1 MKKTVLCSIVVLLFF
16 VLAVLSVPGTCHS
29 LGFIDKIKDTAKKA
43 KGVIFNK
50 EENNSPYVLEL
61 QEEKKVIIE
70 LVTTATNAF
79 LEGTERILS
88 AVGDKEKST
97 EIKGKIKKI
106 KEDSHDPQDLK
117 ETMNISEENDAL
129 KEAVGKQVKLS
140 QKARKELG
148 EGIVWFGA
156 GNILDVSAGKKTSEF
171 IDKVQ
176 ESIND
181 VKNNPLEYGTE
192 VLSTTNEL
200 KKSLEQA
207 ISISKSLK
215 DQLPAIS
222 VTLTELIKY
231 AAIYDL
237 EISAAEFKR
246 KADSIEKGEGF

>member
-1 MKKTVLCSIVVLLFF
+1 MNKTVLCSIVALLFF

-29 LGFIDKIKDTAKKA
+29 VGIFDKIKEKAKKA
-43 KGVIFNK
+43 KEVIFDK
-50 EENNSPYVLEL
+50 KENNSPYVQEL
-61 QEEKKVIIE
+61 QEEKKVIID
-70 LVTTATNAF
+70 LVKTATNAF

-117 ETMNISEENDAL
+117 ETMNISEENKAL

-171 IDKVQ
+171 INKLQ
-176 ESIND
+176 EAITD
-181 VKNNPLEYGTE
+181 VKNNPLEYGAE
-192 VLSTTNEL
+192 ILSTTKEL

-207 ISISKSLK
+207 ISISKNLK
-215 DQLPAIS
+215 DQLPAIGI
-222 VTLTELIKY
+222 TLTELIKY

-237 EISAAEFKR
+237 EISASEFKR
-246 KADSIEKGEGF
+246 KAESIEKGEGF